1 MNYAKIR
8 KLDVTNGPGIRTTL
22 FVSGCTHNCE
32 GCFNKEQQD
41 FNYGNKFT
49 KETEDEFIQ
58 LTKNKQIKGVNILG
72 GEPMQQIMDDTL
84 LNLLKRIK
92 LETDKPIWLWS
103 GYTFEEIVNNPKRL
117 EILREVDVLIDGKFQ
132 ADKRDIMLKYRGSS
146 NQRVIDVKK
155 SLELSNIDYIV
166 FDEIEENPSLETI
179 EQGALLGKENDVNF
193 VIGIGGGSP
202 LDASK
207 AIAVM
212 IKNPDLTKDTVLTNK
227 ALEAID
233 VIAVP
238 TTAGTGSE
246 TTQYS
251 IVTVHK
257 EKTKK
262 NLGQSVFPKLA
273 LLDASYMNNMNSETT
288 INTAIDALSH
298 LVEGYLNVNAN
309 FFTDALV
316 EKALKVW
323 GECIDSLLNKSFNF
337 EVREKFMIASTIA
350 GMVIAQTGTSL
361 PHGMGYSLTYFK
373 GLPHGIANG
382 CLYREYLKVFKDKE
396 KVNNIWKYLGLSSFE
411 ELDNILEKLTKVDI
425 EISDEEIKE
434 YTEGMWNNKAKLKN
448 HTEEI
453 TYEEIYN
460 IYKNSLS

>member
-155 SLELSNIDYIV
+155 SLE
-166 FDEIEENPSLETI
+166 
-179 EQGALLGKENDVNF
+179 Q
-193 VIGIGGGSP
+193 
-202 LDASK
+202 
-207 AIAVM
+207 
-212 IKNPDLTKDTVLTNK
+212 
-227 ALEAID
+227 
-233 VIAVP
+233 
-238 TTAGTGSE
+238 
-246 TTQYS
+246 
-251 IVTVHK
+251 
-257 EKTKK
+257 
-262 NLGQSVFPKLA
+262 
-273 LLDASYMNNMNSETT
+273 
-288 INTAIDALSH
+288 
-298 LVEGYLNVNAN
+298 
-309 FFTDALV
+309 
-316 EKALKVW
+316 
-323 GECIDSLLNKSFNF
+323 
-337 EVREKFMIASTIA
+337 
-350 GMVIAQTGTSL
+350 
-361 PHGMGYSLTYFK
+361 
-373 GLPHGIANG
+373 
-382 CLYREYLKVFKDKE
+382 
-396 KVNNIWKYLGLSSFE
+396 
-411 ELDNILEKLTKVDI
+411 
-425 EISDEEIKE
+425 
-434 YTEGMWNNKAKLKN
+434 
-448 HTEEI
+448 
-453 TYEEIYN
+453 YN
-460 IYKNSLS
+460 IVEIL

>member
-155 SLELSNIDYIV
+155 SLE
-166 FDEIEENPSLETI
+166 
-179 EQGALLGKENDVNF
+179 Q
-193 VIGIGGGSP
+193 
-202 LDASK
+202 
-207 AIAVM
+207 
-212 IKNPDLTKDTVLTNK
+212 
-227 ALEAID
+227 
-233 VIAVP
+233 
-238 TTAGTGSE
+238 
-246 TTQYS
+246 
-251 IVTVHK
+251 
-257 EKTKK
+257 
-262 NLGQSVFPKLA
+262 
-273 LLDASYMNNMNSETT
+273 
-288 INTAIDALSH
+288 
-298 LVEGYLNVNAN
+298 
-309 FFTDALV
+309 
-316 EKALKVW
+316 
-323 GECIDSLLNKSFNF
+323 
-337 EVREKFMIASTIA
+337 
-350 GMVIAQTGTSL
+350 
-361 PHGMGYSLTYFK
+361 
-373 GLPHGIANG
+373 
-382 CLYREYLKVFKDKE
+382 
-396 KVNNIWKYLGLSSFE
+396 
-411 ELDNILEKLTKVDI
+411 DNIV
-425 EISDEEIKE
+425 EI
-434 YTEGMWNNKAKLKN
+434 L
-448 HTEEI
+448 
-453 TYEEIYN
+453 
-460 IYKNSLS
+460 